1 MPEQDV
7 AAAAASGAVEAL
19 ALLGFSCLGLAA
31 LLGFAC
37 FTFGALLLGALLGFS
52 CLTFG
57 ALLLGA
63 LLGFS
68 RLTFGT
74 GPASPLAG
82 LFVLRSG
89 LGSRSGIA
97 PDSALSEELI
107 FSAVLCADARRGRDT
122 EAGGIVYTQETRGK
136 RILEVVRSMTH

>member
-1 MPEQDV
+1 MWSGKPPRRL
-7 AAAAASGAVEAL
+7 ASATE
-19 ALLGFSCLGLAA
+19 SERAA

-37 FTFGALLLGALLGFS
+37 F
-52 CLTFG
+52 TFG

-97 PDSALSEELI
+97 PDSALREELI
-107 FSAVLCADARRGRDT
+107 FSAVLWAEARRGRET
-122 EAGGIVYTQETRGK
+122 EAGGIMK
-136 RILEVVRSMTH
+136 RSSADGAGSQPVTGHRV

>member
-1 MPEQDV
+1 MP
-7 AAAAASGAVEAL
+7 
-19 ALLGFSCLGLAA
+19 
-31 LLGFAC
+31 GFAC
-37 FTFGALLLGALLGFS
+37 F
-52 CLTFG
+52 TFG

-74 GPASPLAG
+74 GPASPLA

-122 EAGGIVYTQETRGK
+122 EARGICVHTQESFQEKWISAGVAQ
-136 RILEVVRSMTH
+136 L